1 MKWLV
6 TLSVS
11 MMIFLSG
18 CGEKKEDKVAMSQK
32 PELLFYV
39 GITMVKPMTEL
50 AQRFSLPKGVV

>member
-32 PELLFYV
+32 PELLFDIVCYKSD
-39 GITMVKPMTEL
+39 KPHN
-50 AQRFSLPKGVV
+50 R